1 LNIQLPDRGKEI
13 ERELEKDIEKERKLI
28 YLVED
33 ESGIRELVIYT
44 LQNTG
49 FDIKGFESGDAF
61 QKAMREHL
69 PDLVILDIMLPGED
83 GLSLLKRLRSR
94 PETQRLPVLMLTAKG
109 SEYDKVLGLENG
121 ADDYLTK
128 PAGMMELVARVK
140 SLLRRAGTG
149 NSKNEYRAGCLYVS
163 VPRHLVMIN
172 NKEVSLTVK
181 EFDLLAYLLSNSG
194 IALSRDQILSAVWG
208 YDDGVE
214 TRTVDTHILTL
225 RSKLGASGSLIHTV
239 RGVGYKAGEYE

>member
-1 LNIQLPDRGKEI
+1 M
-13 ERELEKDIEKERKLI
+13 I

-33 ESGIRELVIYT
+33 ESGIRELVLYT

-49 FDIKGFESGDAF
+49 FETKGFESGEEF
-61 QKAMREHL
+61 WKAVEEQM

-83 GLSLLKRLRSR
+83 GLSILKRLRSR
-94 PETQRLPVLMLTAKG
+94 PGTQKLPILMLTAKG

-128 PAGMMELVARVK
+128 PAGMMELVARIK

-149 NSKNEYRAGCLYVS
+149 TGKDEYRAGSLYISVS
-163 VPRHLVMIN
+163 RHLVMIQDE
-172 NKEVSLTVK
+172 EVSLTLK
-181 EFDLLAYLLSNSG
+181 EFDLLVYLLANTG
-194 IALSRDQILSAVWG
+194 MALSRDQILNAVWG
-208 YDDGVE
+208 YDGEAE

-225 RSKLGASGSLIHTV
+225 RSKLGAAGSLIRTV
-239 RGVGYKAGEYE
+239 RGVGYKAGEQE